1 MVVVGVEGVRSVER
15 GAVRQLG
22 GVGSEMRMGIS
33 GKGERRG
40 RGDMPLARHSI
51 EVPRR
56 VPAQEFV
63 CAGVVGGAVGLLSV
77 ARHICLSIEASRGVL
92 LPLCTYRWL
101 ARGKRRRGCPGSH
114 NLCNAWQHRG
124 YQRYLRLHRAPPGF
138 RRADGHL
145 GGPADDAPR
154 AGAVSPAPISHVC
167 TSMYG
172 T

>member
-40 RGDMPLARHSI
+40 RGDMALARHSI

-63 CAGVVGGAVGLLSV
+63 CAGVVGGAVGLLSA
-77 ARHICLSIEASRGVL
+77 ARHIWLSIEASRGVL
-92 LPLCTYRWL
+92 LQLSTPVHIQMAGPREEKTRLSRVAQPPQRL
-101 ARGKRRRGCPGSH
+101 AASGIP
-114 NLCNAWQHRG
+114 
-124 YQRYLRLHRAPPGF
+124 
-138 RRADGHL
+138 
-145 GGPADDAPR
+145 
-154 AGAVSPAPISHVC
+154 AVSPPAQGSTKLPE
-167 TSMYG
+167 G
-172 T
+172 